1 MKLCKYCNALMMSE
15 YETNAKNS
23 HRYKGFHTC
32 PKCGAVCD
40 DEVLENKKDKPI
52 LKERWY
58 NPSIK
63 EFE

>member
-1 MKLCKYCNALMMSE
+1 MMSE
-15 YETNAKNS
+15 YETNAQNS

-58 NPSIK
+58 NPSTK